1 MSINYNYLRNKS
13 ILITTGETSSLTT
26 TDLSVISPD
35 SSDSKIL
42 LYNDD
47 KLIVVSAD
55 SGNAYPITL
64 ASDFRNNDTRIT
76 FDSYTFPEIIPNG
89 SLVILEQT
97 YFNNSLFRKNS
108 LQHLHLYQQ
117 GNTHGNDLL
126 MAFTQFN
133 FNVNAGSI
141 LATGNSKGN
150 NWGARY
156 GFFNAPHN
164 GCQVERIN
172 YKFTTNAGAGETF
185 VFSLWKKPVTENGTA
200 ATQLT
205 LIDSFTISSQNNAAY
220 VFSGSVTP
228 SASLGALNSNDVI
241 IPSIKK
247 EDTKVSST
255 KLYGDIELLVS
266 FDPRTSV
273 I

>member
-1 MSINYNYLRNKS
+1 MASITNYLRTEAIAVVS
-13 ILITTGETSSLTT
+13 EQPTSATISF
-26 TDLSVISPD
+26 LSVIPGTATRT
-35 SSDSKIL
+35 L
-42 LYNDD
+42 LYSGDEVVVVCKTTGNIYPLTLDTD
-47 KLIVVSAD
+47 FDFNSTRLQFTSTTLDEVVPLGSYIILSKDYKL
-55 SGNAYPITL
+55 
-64 ASDFRNNDTRIT
+64 
-76 FDSYTFPEIIPNG
+76 
-89 SLVILEQT
+89 
-97 YFNNSLFRKNS
+97 NSLFRKNS
-108 LQHLHLYQQ
+108 LNHLHLYQQ

-133 FNVNAGSI
+133 FNVNSGAI
-141 LATGNSKGN
+141 LATGASKSN

-172 YKFTTNAGAGETF
+172 YKFTTNAGAGEIF
-185 VFSLWKKPVTENGTA
+185 VFSLWKKPITENGTA

-205 LIDSFTISSQNNAAY
+205 LIDSYSMTSQNNASY
-220 VFSGSVTP
+220 VFSASITP
-228 SASLGALNSNDVI
+228 SLADGAISANEVI

-247 EDTKVSST
+247 EGTKVSST
-255 KLYGDIELLVS
+255 KMYGDIEILTS

>member
-1 MSINYNYLRNKS
+1 MASITNYLRTEAIAVVS
-13 ILITTGETSSLTT
+13 EQPTSATISSLT
-26 TDLSVISPD
+26 VIPGTATRT
-35 SSDSKIL
+35 L
-42 LYNDD
+42 LYSGDEV
-47 KLIVVSAD
+47 IVVCKTTGNIYPLTLNAD
-55 SGNAYPITL
+55 FNFNSTRLQFTSTTL
-64 ASDFRNNDTRIT
+64 DEVVPLG
-76 FDSYTFPEIIPNG
+76 SYIIL
-89 SLVILEQT
+89 SKDYKL
-97 YFNNSLFRKNS
+97 NSLFRKNS
-108 LQHLHLYQQ
+108 LSHLHLYQQ

-126 MAFTQFN
+126 MNFTQFN
-133 FNVNAGSI
+133 FNVNSGAILTTGS
-141 LATGNSKGN
+141 SKNN

-172 YKFTTNAGAGETF
+172 YKFTTDAGVGETF
-185 VFSLWKKPVTENGTA
+185 VFSLWKKPITENGTT

-205 LIDSFTISSQNNAAY
+205 LIDSFTITSQNNFSY
-220 VFSGSVTP
+220 VFSDSVIP
-228 SASLGALNSNDVI
+228 SASLGALNNNEVI

-255 KLYGDIELLVS
+255 KVYGDIEILTS